1 MGNILTLGTLVGDI
15 AHGGIPIATTA
26 RVAIPPILAR
36 GLLSEPVQNLL
47 KNQRFAGIRANPQ
60 GGLLP
65 AFAANP
71 GILSQLPYLGQ

>member
-1 MGNILTLGTLVGDI
+1 VGDFM
-15 AHGGIPIATTA
+15 HGGIPVATA
-26 RVAIPPILAR
+26 LRMGIPPILAR

-65 AFAANP
+65 ALAANP
-71 GILSQLPYLGQ
+71 GILAQLPYLGQ